1 MKVVKEIVEGI
12 LVLDAS
18 YVGFS
23 LLRDYVKDNFALR
36 MRMSFTNFMHH
47 YNK

>member
-1 MKVVKEIVEGI
+1 MKTVKEIVEGI
-12 LVLDAS
+12 LALDAS

-23 LLRDYVKDNFALR
+23 LLRDYVKDNFAPR

>member
-1 MKVVKEIVEGI
+1 MKVVKEIAEGI
-12 LVLDAS
+12 LALDAS

-23 LLRDYVKDNFALR
+23 LLRDYIQENFAPR
-36 MRMSFTNFMHH
+36 MRASFTNFMHH

>member
-1 MKVVKEIVEGI
+1 MKVVKEVVEGI
-12 LVLDAS
+12 LALDAS

-23 LLRDYVKDNFALR
+23 LLRDYIKDNLAPR
-36 MRMSFTNFMHH
+36 MRTSLANFIHH